1 MSDDAG
7 TRSEPDVFPGEDLE
21 AGPLPRLLPVAPPA
35 YATQIP
41 SRYRQSAS
49 ASILAAGL
57 LGLRD
62 IIEPPKDARPVIEQ
76 HTGDDDP
83 DRPVEVYLDP
93 DDPSASLVLIRDPHD
108 SN

>member
-1 MSDDAG
+1 VTDDAI
-7 TRSEPDVFPGEDLE
+7 RNEPDVFPGEEPDSG
-21 AGPLPRLLPVAPPA
+21 ASPSLLPVAPPA
-35 YATQIP
+35 YAAQIP

-76 HTGDDDP
+76 HSEDDDV
-83 DRPVEVYLDP
+83 DRAVEVYLDP
-93 DDPSASLVLIRDPHD
+93 DDPASSLVVIRDPHD
-108 SN
+108 AN